1 MKKLLAPAAIA
12 LALGLGLSSAAMAG
26 NPTAVVCNDESVSSL
41 SGFNDVANCPAAK
54 TATGGGYQL
63 TSAATGDLLGV
74 AVNENM
80 PVLGGTGGTQPIG
93 WEVVG
98 TNLTTIPGK
107 IRVCVLCRF

>member
-12 LALGLGLSSAAMAG
+12 LALGLGLSSAAMA
-26 NPTAVVCNDESVSSL
+26 NSTAVCNDESVSSL
-41 SGFNDVANCPAAK
+41 SGFNDVANCPTGK

-80 PVLGGTGGTQPIG
+80 PVFTSTTPTG

-107 IRVCVLCRF
+107 IRVCVLCR

>member
-26 NPTAVVCNDESVSSL
+26 PGTVVCNDESVSSL
-41 SGFNDVANCPAAK
+41 SGFNDVANCPTGK

-80 PVLGGTGGTQPIG
+80 VVLGGTGGTQPIG

-107 IRVCVLCRF
+107 IRVCVICRF